1 VRVQKRNGEV
11 LELTLEDAKQA
22 NNLWLLKFK
31 GFDTPEALS
40 SLVNGHVMIPDHGP
54 RTGIVGK
61 TDSFRHV
68 PDGKVAFGHGHRQD
82 AERIYALLQEHP
94 LQDPVGTRFA
104 EMEGRIHVA
113 VSVLGEVSAAFG
125 HDFLLAGA
133 GGILPENDDS
143 CLHVCTFAVLY
154 IILLIFRFIRYS
166 YA

>member
-1 VRVQKRNGEV
+1 VGENDDPRIVGRSPQSVRDGRREISGIAQGGGE
-11 LELTLEDAKQA
+11 TD
-22 NNLWLLKFK
+22 
-31 GFDTPEALS
+31 
-40 SLVNGHVMIPDHGP
+40 GHVMIPDHGP

-94 LQDPVGTRFA
+94 LQDPVGTRFT
-104 EMEGRIHVA
+104 EMESRIHVA

-133 GGILPENDDS
+133 GRILPENDDS
-143 CLHVCTFAVLY
+143 CLHGYTFAVQY
-154 IILLIFRFIRYS
+154 IILLIFIFIRYS